1 MLRLF
6 YQVDHVLSRTIHTS
20 SLRERVREPTVI
32 SETAADERALIL
44 KDYTRFCHQQ
54 RIADEKWLKK
64 GILAQDNALKELKRL
79 APALY
84 EAAIQLDDNLLP
96 RTVHGPKL
104 TPPLKTYVCPD
115 GDYVDTTK
123 SWT

>member
-1 MLRLF
+1 M
-6 YQVDHVLSRTIHTS
+6 
-20 SLRERVREPTVI
+20 I
-32 SETAADERALIL
+32 SEAEADERALIL

-54 RIADEKWLKK
+54 RIADEKWLKRS
-64 GILAQDNALKELKRL
+64 IQAQDSALKELKRL

-84 EAAIQLDDNLLP
+84 DAAIQLDDNLLP
-96 RTVHGPKL
+96 RKIYGPKL

-123 SWT
+123 TWT